1 MVSSCVILLLNI
13 EDVFIT
19 MDTFVLGFWCMCV
32 GHLLVWSVLL
42 VVVVLLCMFVGWEV
56 GGMCITACTWRS
68 ETNSGICSSF
78 RLGKCL
84 TG

>member
-19 MDTFVLGFWCMCV
+19 MDTFMLGFWCMFV
-32 GHLLVWSVLL
+32 GHLLVWSVFL
-42 VVVVLLCMFVGWEV
+42 VVFLTVYVCVLGGGWHVYHSMHVEV
-56 GGMCITACTWRS
+56 KRPTLESALPS
-68 ETNSGICSSF
+68 VF
-78 RLGKCL
+78 GKCL

>member
-32 GHLLVWSVLL
+32 GHLLVWSVFL
-42 VVVVLLCMFVGWEV
+42 VVVVLLCMFVG
-56 GGMCITACTWRS
+56 
-68 ETNSGICSSF
+68 
-78 RLGKCL
+78 
-84 TG
+84 